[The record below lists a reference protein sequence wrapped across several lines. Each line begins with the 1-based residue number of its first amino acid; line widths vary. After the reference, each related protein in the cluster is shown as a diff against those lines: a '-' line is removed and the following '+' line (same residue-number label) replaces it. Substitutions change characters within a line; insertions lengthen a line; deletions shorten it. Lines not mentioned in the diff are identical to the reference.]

1 MKTVLMVYRPDM
13 GESALPVLSSG
24 RENEPAIEI
33 DYNEAELID
42 IIETDIHVS
51 AAKIKVWVRKL
62 RF

>member
-1 MKTVLMVYRPDM
+1 MVYRPDM

-51 AAKIKVWVRKL
+51 AAKIKVWVRK
-62 RF
+62 